1 VLCAGYSLVNIPV
14 QVLAQTADSIQAG
27 TVHLEEVDVNAEAT
41 PDIFAQTGRT
51 ITQVSRAEINRAP
64 AQTLADLLQ
73 YVPSVDLRQRGPY
86 GSQADLSI
94 RGSSFDQTLILL
106 NGINISDPQTGHYA
120 LNLPI
125 DLESV
130 ERIEVL
136 EGPSSR
142 IFGNNAL
149 GGAVNFIT
157 GTGQE
162 NSFNA
167 ALAAGQ
173 YGYYKLSLANT
184 THNPKLHLTNHT
196 AISKMASD
204 GYMKN
209 TDFDHLNI
217 FSQNKWE
224 NKAFPLD
231 LQLGYTQKALG
242 ANGFYAGKYPQQ
254 EEYESLQTYF
264 AALKGSTT
272 GKVKITPSF
281 YWRRNYDHY
290 VFMRHNPSA
299 SQNFHYTDVI
309 GGEVTASVESKI
321 GKTNLGLLSRNE
333 RIFSSNLG
341 KELETPRT
349 VKHDPTEVQYTHSDE
364 RTNISLYAEQNLRLG
379 KWSASA
385 GMLLNRNNYTGSK
398 INLYPGVDI
407 AWYPNNS
414 WKLYGSVNRAM
425 RLPTFTDLYY
435 HGYANRG
442 NPDLK
447 PEQCL
452 EYEFGAALSLKHFN
466 ARVGYFYRNTVNA
479 IDWIWLSDES
489 VWHTMNLHELQT
501 QGISTGWTWNVREWA
516 GNNYWL
522 RSISVSYDYL
532 LGSKANEDF
541 ISNYALDYLR
551 NKLNLH
557 FDHQIVGKLN
567 ANWKIA
573 FQDRNGSYMRYN
585 LDDGTE
591 MATPYAAFWQ
601 IDLRLYYEA
610 ARWNIF
616 AEASNL
622 TGQQHQDLGNI
633 MLPGRW
639 VRGGVNIKI
648 GNKH

>member
-1 VLCAGYSLVNIPV
+1 VNIPE
-14 QVLAQTADSIQAG
+14 QVLAQTTDSVKTK
-27 TVHLEEVDVNAEAT
+27 TVHLEEVEVNAESA

-51 ITQVSRAEINRAP
+51 ITQVTRTEIHRAP
-64 AQTLADLLQ
+64 AQTLSDLLK
-73 YVPSVDLRQRGPY
+73 YVPAVDLRQRGPY

-106 NGINISDPQTGHYA
+106 NGVNISDPQTGHYA

-157 GTGQE
+157 GTGKD
-162 NSFNA
+162 NSLNA
-167 ALAAGQ
+167 SLAAGQ

-184 THNPKLHLTNHT
+184 MHLKHNVTNHT

-209 TDFDHLNI
+209 TDFDQLNI

-242 ANGFYAGKYPQQ
+242 ANGFYAGKFPQQ

-264 AALKGSTT
+264 VSLKGNTT
-272 GKVKITPSF
+272 GKVKITPSL

-299 SQNFHYTDVI
+299 SQNFHYTDVF

-321 GKTNLGLLSRNE
+321 GKTNFGLLSRNE
-333 RIFSSNLG
+333 KIFSSNLG
-341 KELETPRT
+341 KELDAPRN
-349 VKHDPTEVQYTHSDE
+349 VKHDATEVQYTHSDE
-364 RTNISLYAEQNLRLG
+364 RTNFSLYGEQNLRLG

-385 GMLLNRNNYTGSK
+385 GILLNRNNYTGSK
-398 INLYPGVDI
+398 INLYPGIDL
-407 AWYPNNS
+407 AYYPNNV

-452 EYEFGAALSLKHFN
+452 EYELGVALALKHSHVR
-466 ARVGYFYRNTVNA
+466 AGYFYRNTVDA

-489 VWHTMNLHELQT
+489 VWHTMNLHELHT
-501 QGISTGWTWNVREWA
+501 QGISLGWTWNVQAFVGSNFWI
-516 GNNYWL
+516 
-522 RSISVSYDYL
+522 RSLAVSYDYL
-532 LGSKANEDF
+532 LGSKAGEDF
-541 ISNYALDYLR
+541 ISNYALDYL
-551 NKLNLH
+551 KH
-557 FDHQIVGKLN
+557 KFVFQFDHRIAGKFN

-573 FQDRNGSYMRYN
+573 FQDRNGNYMKYN

-591 MATPYAAFWQ
+591 MATPFDAFWQ
-601 IDLRLYYEA
+601 IDLRLYYDTP
-610 ARWNIF
+610 RWNIF

-622 TGQQHQDLGNI
+622 TDQKHQDLGNLT
-633 MLPGRW
+633 LPGIW
-639 VRGGVNIKI
+639 IRGGVNIKI
-648 GNKH
+648 LTKN